1 MWGTQI
7 QVLEPAVPNLGIKN
21 LTQLNPKVNK
31 SIVNYTWKLLC
42 LSKAILSLY
51 ARSGIFKIF
60 FLKISQ
66 IRLQLREEE
75 EETPLYTDKLQAHLV
90 YIWRLEPFFSSKCGE
105 FEGLH

>member
-1 MWGTQI
+1 
-7 QVLEPAVPNLGIKN
+7 LEAALFEQSNIILICKIWHF
-21 LTQLNPKVNK
+21 LNN
-31 SIVNYTWKLLC
+31 
-42 LSKAILSLY
+42 
-51 ARSGIFKIF
+51 F
-60 FLKISQ
+60 FLISQ